1 MGFEGWAEMW
11 QAKARQR
18 NLLRQ
23 SGARLIKPRV
33 VRAYSCWLQDWH
45 AEAAARAA
53 ELAAVVSSQRI
64 ESEAARS
71 RMAEAELVEVH
82 SELRQAREALAEAGN
97 DDELRRQVEE
107 PLTIAFSPVTGSHPL
122 SPSHTLSRPL
132 TPSHTLSHPLTPS
145 HPLTFSPSLTLS
157 PSLSDT
163 FTFT

>member
-1 MGFEGWAEMW
+1 MPAHYLTRLAEAQAARDKEARIEHLTQMAARRMGKKELAMGFEGWAEMW

-107 PLTIAFSPVTGSHPL
+107 PLTI
-122 SPSHTLSRPL
+122 
-132 TPSHTLSHPLTPS
+132 
-145 HPLTFSPSLTLS
+145 
-157 PSLSDT
+157 
-163 FTFT
+163 